1 MTKKLFY
8 ILPILSAS
16 LFALFVLISCG
27 AERNFK
33 RGEKH
38 LALGEYF
45 DAANEYKQAFQKTPP
60 KDRERRGQ
68 IALKMAL
75 CYDKTLQTG
84 KAVAAYRN
92 VIRYQQGNIEERLA
106 LARQLMKE
114 GSYAAA

>member
-1 MTKKLFY
+1 MHSALLLHYFLWGTMKQEGLSYIIFRQFLRYWFTMIKKQFY

-45 DAANEYKQAFQKTPP
+45 DAANEYKQAYQKTPS
-60 KDRERRGQ
+60 KDR
-68 IALKMAL
+68 
-75 CYDKTLQTG
+75 
-84 KAVAAYRN
+84 
-92 VIRYQQGNIEERLA
+92 
-106 LARQLMKE
+106 
-114 GSYAAA
+114 